1 MVLTERGK
9 TTGVR
14 ANFAFSSDEQRLSD
28 VEVDKSKSFP
38 GRSLKAKGEEF
49 LGLKKLLCCMIM
61 SVVLLDTKSGRL
73 SDKARKD
80 LTHAFSELGLNITA

>member
-14 ANFAFSSDEQRLSD
+14 ANFTFSPDEQRLSD

-38 GRSLKAKGEEF
+38 GRSLKE
-49 LGLKKLLCCMIM
+49 
-61 SVVLLDTKSGRL
+61 
-73 SDKARKD
+73 KD
-80 LTHAFSELGLNITA
+80 RGGPGTER